1 MREEVLYSMANAI
14 FELQQKAARKP
25 SLEAK
30 LRELQNQR
38 REFDREVI
46 SLRVVFRKEQED
58 VEKLEGKSLA
68 NYFFQVVGKLD
79 GKLDQERK
87 EVYAAKVKLD
97 AAERELAGIESDI
110 SEIQRQLNEIRVA
123 EVQYQDELLKK
134 RAALKASGTETA
146 DQIIEIEQKITA
158 MEAQK
163 REIKEAISA
172 GISARG
178 TADRIL
184 SELDSADGWNTWDMF
199 GGGGIITHMAKHSHL
214 DSAQDLVS
222 ELQGKLRRFK
232 TELADIQIT
241 ANMQV
246 NVDGFLRFAD
256 YFFDGLFA
264 DWAVGDHINQSMN
277 SVSSTKSQITRTL
290 DKLSSME
297 KAAESEI
304 ARLKLQ
310 LDDLVVKA

>member
-1 MREEVLYSMANAI
+1 MSDTL
-14 FELQQKAARKP
+14 FELQQKVARKP

-38 REFDREVI
+38 REYDREVI
-46 SLRVVFRKEQED
+46 SLRVAFRKEQED
-58 VEKLEGKSLA
+58 VEKLEGRSLA

-79 GKLDQERK
+79 EKLDQERK
-87 EVYAAKVKLD
+87 EAYAAKVKLD
-97 AAERELAGIESDI
+97 AAERELAGIEADI
-110 SEIQRQLNEIRVA
+110 SEIQTQLNEIRVA
-123 EVQYQDELLKK
+123 EAQYKDELERK
-134 RAALKASGTETA
+134 RATLSASGTTTA
-146 DQIIEIEQKITA
+146 DQIIEIEQRIAAT
-158 MEAQK
+158 EAQK

-172 GISARG
+172 GYSARG

-184 SELDSADGWNTWDMF
+184 SELNSADGWNTWDMF
-199 GGGGIITHMAKHSHL
+199 GGGGIITHVAKHSHL

-222 ELQGKLRRFK
+222 ELQSKLRRFK

-264 DWAVGDHINQSMN
+264 DWAVGDRINQSMN
-277 SVSSTKSQITRTL
+277 SVSSTKSQISRTL

-297 KAAESEI
+297 KAADSEI
-304 ARLKLQ
+304 SRLKLQ
-310 LDDLVVKA
+310 LEDLVVKA

>member
-1 MREEVLYSMANAI
+1 MRDIL
-14 FELQQKAARKP
+14 FELQQKVAMKP

-46 SLRVVFRKEQED
+46 SLRVAFRKEQED
-58 VEKLEGKSLA
+58 VEKLEGRSLA

-79 GKLDQERK
+79 DKLDQERK
-87 EVYAAKVKLD
+87 EAYAAKVKLD

-110 SEIQRQLNEIRVA
+110 SEIRQQITDVLVAEARYKEAIERKQRQLKE
-123 EVQYQDELLKK
+123 
-134 RAALKASGTETA
+134 SGTLFAE
-146 DQIIEIEQKITA
+146 QILSLEERISALQ
-158 MEAQK
+158 AQK
-163 REIKEAISA
+163 QEIKEAISA
-172 GISARG
+172 GYSARG

-184 SELDSADGWNTWDMF
+184 SELNSADGWNTWDMF

-222 ELQGKLRRFK
+222 ELQSKLRRFR

-264 DWAVGDHINQSMN
+264 DWAVGDRINQSMN
-277 SVSSTKSQITRTL
+277 SVSSTKSQISRTL

-297 KAAESEI
+297 KAADSEI

>member
-1 MREEVLYSMANAI
+1 MSDTL
-14 FELQQKAARKP
+14 FELQQKVVRKP

-30 LRELQNQR
+30 LLELLTQR
-38 REFDREVI
+38 REYDREVI
-46 SLRVVFRKEQED
+46 SLRVAFRKEQED
-58 VEKLEGKSLA
+58 VEKLEGRSLA

-79 GKLDQERK
+79 EKLDQERK
-87 EVYAAKVKLD
+87 EAYAAKVKLD

-110 SEIQRQLNEIRVA
+110 SEIRQQITDVLVAEARYKEALERKQRQLKE
-123 EVQYQDELLKK
+123 
-134 RAALKASGTETA
+134 SGTLFA
-146 DQIIEIEQKITA
+146 DQILSLEDRISTLQ
-158 MEAQK
+158 AQK
-163 REIKEAISA
+163 QEITEAISA
-172 GISARG
+172 GISARS

-184 SELDSADGWNTWDMF
+184 SELKDADDWNTWDMF
-199 GGGGIITHMAKHSHL
+199 AGGGIITHMAKHSHL

-222 ELQGKLRRFK
+222 ELQSKLRRFK

-264 DWAVGDHINQSMN
+264 DWAVGDRINQSMN
-277 SVSSTKSQITRTL
+277 SVSSTKSQISRTL

-297 KAAESEI
+297 KAADSEI
-304 ARLKLQ
+304 SRLKLQ
-310 LDDLVVKA
+310 LEDLVVKA

>member
-1 MREEVLYSMANAI
+1 MCDTL
-14 FELQQKAARKP
+14 FELQQKVARKP

-38 REFDREVI
+38 REYDREVI
-46 SLRVVFRKEQED
+46 SLRVAFRKEQED
-58 VEKLEGKSLA
+58 VEKLEGRSLA

-79 GKLDQERK
+79 EKLDQERK
-87 EVYAAKVKLD
+87 EAYAAKVKLD

-110 SEIQRQLNEIRVA
+110 FEIQGQLNEIRVA
-123 EVQYQDELLKK
+123 EVQYKDELERK
-134 RAALKASGTETA
+134 RATLRASGTTTA
-146 DQIIEIEQKITA
+146 DQIIEIEQRIAAT
-158 MEAQK
+158 EAQK

-172 GISARG
+172 GYSARG

-184 SELDSADGWNTWDMF
+184 SELNSADGWNTWDMF

-222 ELQGKLRRFK
+222 ELQSKLRRFK

-264 DWAVGDHINQSMN
+264 DWAVGDRINQSMN
-277 SVSSTKSQITRTL
+277 SVSSTKSQISRTL

-297 KAAESEI
+297 KAADSEI
-304 ARLKLQ
+304 SRLKLQ
-310 LDDLVVKA
+310 LEDLVVNA

>member
-1 MREEVLYSMANAI
+1 MRDTL
-14 FELQQKAARKP
+14 FELQQKVARKP

-38 REFDREVI
+38 REYDREVI
-46 SLRVVFRKEQED
+46 SLRVAFRKEQED
-58 VEKLEGKSLA
+58 VEKLEGRSLA

-79 GKLDQERK
+79 EKLDQERK
-87 EVYAAKVKLD
+87 EAYAAKVKLD
-97 AAERELAGIESDI
+97 AAERELAGIEADI
-110 SEIQRQLNEIRVA
+110 SEIQTQLNEIRVA
-123 EVQYQDELLKK
+123 EVQYKEELEKK
-134 RAALKASGTETA
+134 RAMLKASGTAAA
-146 DQIIEIEQKITA
+146 DQIIEIEQKIA
-158 MEAQK
+158 VLEAQK

-172 GISARG
+172 GYSARS

-184 SELDSADGWNTWDMF
+184 SELNSADGWNTWDMF

-222 ELQGKLRRFK
+222 ELQSKLRRFK

-264 DWAVGDHINQSMN
+264 DWAVGDRINQSMN
-277 SVSSTKSQITRTL
+277 SVSSTKSQISRTL

-297 KAAESEI
+297 KAADSEI
-304 ARLKLQ
+304 SRLKLQ
-310 LDDLVVKA
+310 LEELIVKA